1 MCCVNCIQ
9 DITMRKVQKL
19 LIVNDL
25 AIFVLLILL
34 VIGFLSYDYDLFGM
48 SESIIPIPYEYKVYF
63 EFVPWL
69 LFLLLSVDLF
79 IKYLYVDKDL
89 SYFLKKYWLD
99 ILLTILIPVLFPL
112 KFFKPSVKIYKST
125 KFVKSG
131 YKIFQKYDKI
141 FKLKKQGL

>member
-1 MCCVNCIQ
+1 MQV
-9 DITMRKVQKL
+9 VQKL

-25 AIFVLLILL
+25 AIFALLILL
-34 VIGFLSYDYDLFGM
+34 VIGFLSYDYDVFGM
-48 SESIIPIPYEYKVYF
+48 SESIIPIPKEYKVYF
-63 EFVPWL
+63 EFIPWL

-79 IKYLYVDKDL
+79 IKYLYVGRDL
-89 SYFLKKYWLD
+89 RYFLKKYWID

-112 KFFKPSVKIYKST
+112 KLIKPSVKIYKST
-125 KFVKSG
+125 KFIKSG

>member
-1 MCCVNCIQ
+1 
-9 DITMRKVQKL
+9 MRKVQKL

-25 AIFVLLILL
+25 AIFALLILL

-48 SESIIPIPYEYKVYF
+48 SESIIPIPKEYKVYF

-69 LFLLLSVDLF
+69 LFLLLSIDLF

-99 ILLTILIPVLFPL
+99 
-112 KFFKPSVKIYKST
+112 FF
-125 KFVKSG
+125 
-131 YKIFQKYDKI
+131 
-141 FKLKKQGL
+141 

>member
-1 MCCVNCIQ
+1 MQV
-9 DITMRKVQKL
+9 VPKL

-25 AIFVLLILL
+25 AIFALLILL

-48 SESIIPIPYEYKVYF
+48 NEAIIPISKDYKFYF
-63 EFVPWL
+63 ELIPWF
-69 LFLLLSVDLF
+69 LFLLLSIDLL
-79 IKYLYVDKDL
+79 IKYLYVGKDL
-89 SYFLKKYWLD
+89 RYFLKKYWID

-112 KFFKPSVKIYKST
+112 KFIKPSVKIYKST

-141 FKLKKQGL
+141 FKLKK

>member
-1 MCCVNCIQ
+1 MQV
-9 DITMRKVQKL
+9 VPKL

-48 SESIIPIPYEYKVYF
+48 NESIIPLSKEYKFYF
-63 EFVPWL
+63 ELIPWF
-69 LFLLLSVDLF
+69 LFLLLSIDLL
-79 IKYLYVDKDL
+79 IKYLYVGKDL
-89 SYFLKKYWLD
+89 RYFLKKYWID

-112 KFFKPSVKIYKST
+112 KFLKPSVKIYKST

-141 FKLKKQGL
+141 FKLKK